1 MKQRIITAL
10 ILLPIMLI
18 MLFFANNGVWAT
30 FAGVIALLALWEY
43 SRLMLFTGKQQ
54 IGYTLATALFMLTAY
69 CGQWSL
75 PPFIWAIVLAF
86 WLLVMPAWLAFKWK
100 LTGAGTRTLLL
111 GWLLMIPFW
120 YALMILRPADESVA
134 PLLSLMCVVWLADSV
149 AYFVGKKF
157 GKRKLAPVLSP
168 KKSWE
173 GALGGLAAVWIYA
186 TIARAGGWFGFE
198 TSWLATMIAV
208 SILTFVSIGG
218 DLLESWFKRVVQCK
232 DSSNL
237 LPGHGGMFDRV
248 DSMISLLSVAAAV
261 CVLLL
266 S

>member
-1 MKQRIITAL
+1 MKQRINTAL
-10 ILLPIMLI
+10 ILLPMMLL
-18 MLFFANNGVWAT
+18 MLCFASRGVWAA
-30 FAGVIALLALWEY
+30 FSGAIALLALWEY

-54 IGYTLATALFMLTAY
+54 IGYTLATALFMLAAY
-69 CGQWSL
+69 YGHWAL
-75 PPFIWAIVLAF
+75 PSFIWAAVFAF

-120 YALMILRPADESVA
+120 YALMILRPADESVV
-134 PLLSLMCVVWLADSV
+134 PLLSLMCVVWLADSA

-173 GALGGLAAVWIYA
+173 GALGGLVAVWIYA
-186 TIARAGGWFGFE
+186 TIARAFGWFGFE
-198 TSWLATMIAV
+198 TSWFATMLVV
-208 SILTFVSIGG
+208 SVLTFVSIGG
-218 DLLESWFKRVVQCK
+218 DLLESWFKRVAQIK

-237 LPGHGGMFDRV
+237 LPGHGGVFDRV
-248 DSMISLLSVAAAV
+248 DSMIALLSVAAAV
-261 CVLLL
+261 SVL
-266 S
+266 